1 MASTVCSSF
10 QCLRLSNFFNRPDLS
25 QIQAM
30 ALIGHCLRN
39 NLDTNSAWILI
50 GQSDPRKYASYLPLL
65 IRRTTGA
72 TIRLAQSIGLH
83 EASLSLTQTEQTQ
96 RNHLWWTLIWQDTFL
111 SFTYDRPPS
120 TVTMANC
127 PIPYTTPPSRGG
139 HSFPECI
146 FTICSILLSRTPQAS
161 SLQLSLD
168 CKRRLQAVGAT
179 AAPFL
184 TDKSRCASLQDH
196 LERLA
201 LGVHMGYSI
210 CRLSRDVLLL
220 GDGDEEAGAADCVR
234 SGLAAVESFLDLH
247 RFSARVCRSWAF
259 VHNAVS
265 CAITLRGLE
274 RRMRGAGWNSDPRVE
289 GVVGRL
295 IAVLEKEAKES
306 EWCDADTNVRHF
318 GPYSRELRAL
328 REIYRGGNE
337 V

>member
-1 MASTVCSSF
+1 M
-10 QCLRLSNFFNRPDLS
+10 
-25 QIQAM
+25 M
-30 ALIGHCLRN
+30 
-39 NLDTNSAWILI
+39 
-50 GQSDPRKYASYLPLL
+50 
-65 IRRTTGA
+65 
-72 TIRLAQSIGLH
+72 
-83 EASLSLTQTEQTQ
+83 
-96 RNHLWWTLIWQDTFL
+96 
-111 SFTYDRPPS
+111 
-120 TVTMANC
+120 NC
-127 PIPYTTPPSRGG
+127 PIPYTSPSTRGG

-161 SLQLSLD
+161 SLQLSLE
-168 CKRRLQAVGAT
+168 CKRQLSGVTAT
-179 AAPFL
+179 AAPYL
-184 TDKSRCASLQDH
+184 ADKSRCASLQDH

-201 LGVHMGYSI
+201 LGVHLNYSV

-220 GDGDEEAGAADCVR
+220 GDEDEAAGTADCVR

-259 VHNAVS
+259 VHSAVS

-274 RRMRGAGWNSDPRVE
+274 RRRGVGRLDPRVE

-318 GPYSRELRAL
+318 GPYSRELKAL
-328 REIYRGGNE
+328 REIFQVGGGNE